1 MSVCKKD
8 VYQVVSDV
16 LECDIQFIQ
25 RMSEEDDWAVYGMD
39 SVSAVQLIIKLE
51 EVYDIEFQDNDMY
64 IGQINILGK
73 IFGLLKKY

>member
-1 MSVCKKD
+1 
-8 VYQVVSDV
+8 
-16 LECDIQFIQ
+16 
-25 RMSEEDDWAVYGMD
+25 MD
-39 SVSAVQLIIKLE
+39 SVFAVQLIVKLE